1 MGSGVCWAR
10 HAGVKQ
16 HQRLLAHPITW
27 GHPTAVGHPSG
38 WKRFLRVFCRYGLD
52 HGGHGCNTG
61 GQLAQDAATGN
72 TANATATPLHTGNAV
87 GPVFAQVHLT
97 ALQSIVLKVRCL
109 GGLVHPSAFEFCQ
122 GVSGICHAYGLGYIN
137 FCGEVS
143 GVAMGIAPCGVK
155 TNDGGREYQ
164 PLAALGSKN
173 TIKLVAIRC
182 YFTGATAL
190 FTQYQYA
197 TAWPSLR
204 GSEPAT

>member
-61 GQLAQDAATGN
+61 GQLAQDSATGN
-72 TANATATPLHTGNAV
+72 TANATATPLHTGNA
-87 GPVFAQVHLT
+87 
-97 ALQSIVLKVRCL
+97 

-155 TNDGGREYQ
+155 TNDGDQEYQ
-164 PLAALGSKN
+164 PLAALGCKN

-182 YFTGATAL
+182 YFTGATAPI
-190 FTQYQYA
+190 TQYQYA

>member
-1 MGSGVCWAR
+1 MFTSPQSRAGLGLAGRALFLGRGQKEGHRRLWSVLGPSRRYQTAPKATCTPNHLGAPNGSWTSVRTEEVPPGLLPVRAGPWGTRVQYGWSAR
-10 HAGVKQ
+10 AGCRHRQ
-16 HQRLLAHPITW
+16 H
-27 GHPTAVGHPSG
+27 
-38 WKRFLRVFCRYGLD
+38 
-52 HGGHGCNTG
+52 
-61 GQLAQDAATGN
+61 
-72 TANATATPLHTGNAV
+72 
-87 GPVFAQVHLT
+87 
-97 ALQSIVLKVRCL
+97 
-109 GGLVHPSAFEFCQ
+109 CQ
-122 GVSGICHAYGLGYIN
+122 GVSGICHAYGLGYIM

-182 YFTGATAL
+182 YFTGATAPI
-190 FTQYQYA
+190 TQYQYA